1 MSSKAQVGIEFL
13 LDEASFKTTL
23 QQLTQFTI
31 TSLGG
36 VQAEISAHGNKT
48 VATVAQS
55 VSKATQEVSQALH
68 SQVAASASA
77 NEAIAKAE
85 AKMNDVR
92 TKYNK
97 DSGKQIIDDMKKL
110 QDEKATILHAST
122 LTVEKEAKAELAAR
136 KKEIDDELRLMKQ
149 VALEKK
155 DVQEGGAGAKAG
167 ILGTGRQIIGG
178 AASGIGGAAGSLLAG
193 GAVAG
198 LAMEG
203 FNKLHE
209 YAAIADDAS
218 DNMSIAFQK
227 AGLSGKALED
237 AIDDAGKSATKM
249 ADDFAMPKH
258 EVMALQATI
267 AGYGNITG
275 ENLTK
280 LTEISIG
287 SANAMGMN
295 AESVAKLIAKGADP
309 EQEAQLKKLGI
320 EFGKT
325 TDASERMRIIQEKLG
340 PAIQATKDSTQDS
353 MGAFDRMKNKL
364 MDTATAF
371 ADKAFSA
378 LQPIFEA
385 LMTVIDALMPVV
397 DGLIPIVVTLAGV
410 FGDTAKELALALV
423 PLLKELT
430 PIIVFLANVISTVLK
445 FALGLAVDGVKLLIQ
460 AITQVVKWIKDAAEA
475 IYNFTKGIVEFFS
488 SSGGDKK
495 VKQKV
500 EVEQQVT
507 VQPESQQQI
516 EEKHDK
522 AQEFAEKAAA
532 KNAAKSEKIQES
544 AEKKAE
550 RLRKE
555 AFDKEKKEREEFYKE
570 KQIELDLQLAKGEVS
585 EEYVKRHT
593 LENTIALNDE
603 LAEIARTHGE
613 QDIQFRLNSAKAQAD
628 HRKFD
633 ADRELEA
640 TAKKYDD
647 QAEAL
652 KLSLDK
658 EEITQEQYAIKEK
671 ELAVKRAAERIAIL
685 KKYAVD
691 SNTAGK
697 DLEKAQKDK
706 ANEEEKQERD
716 HQKELKKIADEA
728 REKEISV
735 IEDSHTREIAL
746 EEWKYNQ
753 ELEQLRKSTDNKLVL
768 KAKEAQLLERHNEK
782 VKEIDAKAQK
792 EQEER
797 VKGYYARVVDFFS
810 EGADQKRK
818 KAKEFAAQELLGLEA
833 NFFEQEGIVKKFLLN
848 QLVSYISSKWA
859 EVAVVQSTEAAKT
872 GATQGGILQR
882 IPMLAQEIGTN
893 VASAASAAY
902 GAVASAIKWITT
914 IIPFPFSLALIP
926 AAIAGIY
933 GLYTGA
939 RKLFKFGEGGIVQR
953 AQRFSFG
960 PNNEFEGERG
970 EAGDEAIIPLH
981 KLPGIMQSLNL
992 LPSAA
997 ASSLPIVQEL
1007 RDLHDTMKKQP
1018 APIVLDQYANKIS
1031 QDQALSV
1038 VNSRRL

>member
-1 MSSKAQVGIEFL
+1 MSANAKVGIEFL
-13 LDEASFKTTL
+13 LDEASFKSSL
-23 QQLTQFTI
+23 AQLTQFTVA
-31 TSLGG
+31 TLGG
-36 VQAEISAHGNKT
+36 VQSEIGAQSGKAASAVAQT
-48 VATVAQS
+48 VA
-55 VSKATQEVSQALH
+55 KATKEVTETLH
-68 SQVAASASA
+68 SQVTASDAAHH
-77 NEAIAKAE
+77 AIAKAE

-92 TKYNK
+92 TKYSK
-97 DSGKQIIDDMKKL
+97 DSGKEIIDDMKKL

-136 KKEIDDELRLMKQ
+136 KKEIDEELRLMKQ

-167 ILGTGRQIIGG
+167 ILGTGRQMLGN
-178 AASGIGGAAGSLLAG
+178 AAGGIGGALAG
-193 GAVAG
+193 GAIAG

-218 DNMSIAFQK
+218 DNMSIAFSK

-237 AIDDAGKSATKM
+237 AVESAGEAAGKM
-249 ADDFAMPKH
+249 GNDFAMPKH

-275 ENLTK
+275 ENLNK

-325 TDASERMRIIQEKLG
+325 TDASERMRIVQEKLG
-340 PAIQATKDSTQDS
+340 PAVQATKDSTQDS

-364 MDTATAF
+364 METATAF

-423 PLLKELT
+423 PLLKELV
-430 PIIVFLANVISTVLK
+430 PIITFLANVISTVLK
-445 FALGLAVDGVKLLIQ
+445 FALGLAVEGVKLLIQ

-475 IYNFTKGIVEFFS
+475 IADFTEGIISFFS

-507 VQPESQQQI
+507 VQPEEPSKI

-522 AQEFAEKAAA
+522 AHDAAAKAAE
-532 KNAAKSEKIQES
+532 KNAAKAQKAQES
-544 AEKKAE
+544 AAAKAE
-550 RLRKE
+550 RLKKE
-555 AFDKEKKEREEFYKE
+555 EYEKEKKRIEDEYKE
-570 KQIELDLQLAKGEVS
+570 KQILLELDLANGVKKEDQ
-585 EEYVKRHT
+585 VKRTT
-593 LENTIALNDE
+593 LENTIALNDA
-603 LAEIARTHGE
+603 LAKLAQDKE
-613 QDIQFRLNSAKAQAD
+613 QNDVTFRLASAKAQAD
-628 HRKFD
+628 FRKFKSD
-633 ADRELEA
+633 KELEDVA
-640 TAKKYDD
+640 VKYDKL
-647 QAEAL
+647 QADL
-652 KLSLDK
+652 KESLDK
-658 EEITQEQYAIKEK
+658 EEITQEAFAIREK
-671 ELAVKRAAERIAIL
+671 ELLSLRIKARLDIQ
-685 KKYAVD
+685 KKYSID
-691 SNTAGK
+691 
-697 DLEKAQKDK
+697 EKATNKELAKSEEDLQKEKD
-706 ANEEEKQERD
+706 KQERD
-716 HQKELKKIADEA
+716 HQKELKKIEDEA
-728 REKEISV
+728 REKEING

-746 EEWKYNQ
+746 EDYKYNK
-753 ELEQLRKSTDNKLVL
+753 ELEQLRKSIDNKAVL
-768 KAKEAQLLERHNEK
+768 KAKEAQLSESHNEK
-782 VKEIDAKAQK
+782 LKDIDAKAQK
-792 EQEER
+792 EQEEKVR
-797 VKGYYARVVDFFS
+797 GYYARVTDFFS
-810 EGADQKRK
+810 EGADAKRK

-833 NFFEQEGIVKKFLLN
+833 NFFEQEGVVKKFLLN
-848 QLVSYISSKWA
+848 QLITYITTKWA
-859 EVAVVQSTEAAKT
+859 EVGVVQSTEAAKT
-872 GATQGGILQR
+872 GATQGGLLAR
-882 IPMLAQEIGTN
+882 IPLLAQEIGTN

-933 GLYTGA
+933 GLYSGA
-939 RKLFKFGEGGIVQR
+939 RKLFKFADGGIVSSP
-953 AQRFSFG
+953 QRFQFG
-960 PNNEFEGERG
+960 SNGQFDGERG
-970 EAGDEAIIPLH
+970 EAGHEAIIPLH
-981 KLPGIMQSLNL
+981 KLPGMMQSLNL

-997 ASSLPIVQEL
+997 TTSLPIIQEL
-1007 RDLHDTMKKQP
+1007 RELHNTMKQQP

-1031 QDQALSV
+1031 QDQAVSV